1 MVKDLGQAD
10 NLNANAS
17 LPAGFGRENEREKVR
32 HQSRYKL
39 LSGKTLQGSSAMM
52 VFLQLAEQWILLVV
66 LMFGVYILL
75 TNLTNKH

>member
-1 MVKDLGQAD
+1 
-10 NLNANAS
+10 
-17 LPAGFGRENEREKVR
+17 
-32 HQSRYKL
+32 
-39 LSGKTLQGSSAMM
+39 MM